1 VDVISHGRRCNGTVR
16 FVGETSFKRG
26 RWVGVQLDEPFGK
39 NDGSVSGLVYFRC
52 PAGYGLFSR
61 PNKIEVLRERPLSI
75 WEEWRSL
82 AQHVDGRCEMPVG
95 SALPELVGKAAGAIE
110 LAAAQSTSAANEASG
125 VASPLAQPVATAVEA
140 VAEQSPAEG
149 GREIEIAEHET
160 LSGPDGPGK
169 SRDER
174 GEERGDGRGGDEQR
188 QHQNGRD
195 EAVRQGDVAAGAAQ
209 ESAHESA
216 HESAWYGRSFAGGA
230 TAVVLGGEMGAQGLL
245 SQRFATLARWTGES
259 PSAQSNRGLL
269 QQMLQSVQQSVSGG
283 NIMQSVSSGLQFLIR
298 GSGSATDATA
308 DPNRPRLGDRVTI
321 VKQNDP
327 RQGSLAHIVQDDRDP
342 LPYRLLFEDKSLSQV
357 FYREHEVALDER
369 GTRPFKGDRVVVI
382 KDGDPHQGETAEV
395 VVDDFDA
402 QPYRLRF
409 QDGTISGTY
418 YRVEQVSILR
428 SKTAALPAPA
438 DAPSTA
444 STRQNGATQSPA
456 PEGEASE
463 PSSAPQ
469 PTSQG
474 PQAPEMELRQ
484 RLPVATVPH
493 SPLRWLQLAL
503 RRHEAAPRAPHSLSE
518 AIFAQLAQVEVA
530 RSPSLNRSPL
540 PLQPVVR

>member
-1 VDVISHGRRCNGTVR
+1 MPGQRVRVDIISHGRRCNGTVR
-16 FVGETSFKRG
+16 FVAETSFKRG
-26 RWVGVQLDEPFGK
+26 RWVGVQLDEPVGK
-39 NDGSVSGLVYFRC
+39 NDGSVSGLMYFRC

-82 AQHVDGRCEMPVG
+82 AQHVDGRCEMLAR
-95 SALPELVGKAAGAIE
+95 SAPPELVGKAAGAVE
-110 LAAAQSTSAANEASG
+110 LAVGHLTSAANEAPG
-125 VASPLAQPVATAVEA
+125 VASPLAQAVATAVEA

-149 GREIEIAEHET
+149 GREIEIAQYET
-160 LSGPDGPGK
+160 TSGPDE
-169 SRDER
+169 SRD
-174 GEERGDGRGGDEQR
+174 GRGDGLGGDEEQR
-188 QHQNGRD
+188 QHQHGRD
-195 EAVRQGDVAAGAAQ
+195 EAVRQGDVAAGGTQESAQ
-209 ESAHESA
+209 ESVR
-216 HESAWYGRSFAGGA
+216 YGSA
-230 TAVVLGGEMGAQGLL
+230 TAVVLGGELGAQGLL

-259 PSAQSNRGLL
+259 SSAQSHRGLL
-269 QQMLQSVQQSVSGG
+269 HQMLQTVQQSVSGG

-298 GSGSATDATA
+298 GSGAATDATA

-357 FYREHEVALDER
+357 FYREHDVALHER
-369 GTRPFKGDRVVVI
+369 GSRPFKGDRVVVV

-428 SKTAALPAPA
+428 SKAALPAPA
-438 DAPSTA
+438 EASSA
-444 STRQNGATQSPA
+444 GSTRQTGATQSQA
-456 PEGEASE
+456 AEGETSE
-463 PSSAPQ
+463 HSSVVPR
-469 PTSQG
+469 PTAQG
-474 PQAPEMELRQ
+474 PQALETESRQ

-530 RSPSLNRSPL
+530 RSPPL
-540 PLQPVVR
+540 RT